1 MIGTRILSLFV
12 MTAPLLSMANEWHL
26 FSKFIVYFEKVY
38 DTLEDVEYMLQRHK
52 VNQFVTLHKRDAFTV
67 HEDYDD
73 HSVCFLHV
81 DLSNDGEVLRKIVER
96 WDDKLSFGGL
106 LLFEGGSEERD
117 NVAWMQKYNKAP
129 IKDEIESYL
138 LIDEINYAKE
148 RLRYLLRNALM
159 EADEI
164 LLAGEAGS
172 HCLANTGR
180 DIADAFGDDS
190 YVEKITLL
198 EDATSPVAGF
208 ENFQSNFISEMVA
221 RGMKMSKTTD
231 F

>member
-1 MIGTRILSLFV
+1 MNSSYIRNNYGEIFKRTVEIFLPHKCVELGVLDGYSTLHIAKGARNAKELSAHP
-12 MTAPLLSMANEWHL
+12 MHL
-26 FSKFIVYFEKVY
+26 NAY
-38 DTLEDVEYMLQRHK
+38 DLWEDYPYNHGNMDDVEHMLQEHK

-129 IKDEIESYL
+129 IKDEIESNVALNEKY
-138 LIDEINYAKE
+138 IYAT
-148 RLRYLLRNALM
+148 YNAFPSLSIFRKH
-159 EADEI
+159 A
-164 LLAGEAGS
+164 
-172 HCLANTGR
+172 
-180 DIADAFGDDS
+180 
-190 YVEKITLL
+190 
-198 EDATSPVAGF
+198 
-208 ENFQSNFISEMVA
+208 
-221 RGMKMSKTTD
+221 
-231 F
+231 